1 MTSKA
6 KKTENSQYLGNVIR
20 IKGARQHNLKNVDI
34 DIKTG
39 EITVF
44 TGVSG
49 SGKSSLVFD
58 TLYAEGQRRYVET
71 FSPYARQFLD
81 RMDKPDVDSI
91 EGVLPAIAIDQANPV
106 RTSRSTVGTMTEIND
121 HLKLIYAR
129 AAHLHCRQCGQWVR
143 EDTVATIKQSIL
155 DKAAAQNDPR
165 LVVTFPVRVPAKFTA
180 QEIEDFLSAQGYTRI
195 HRETP
200 IKKGRS
206 VVEKL
211 LDVVQDRFRVAAV
224 EESRFSDAVASAL
237 HRGKGKVNVFALPE
251 SGEDTASTPEA
262 PEPWRYSEGL
272 HCATCDLDYSS
283 PLPSHFSFNSPLGA
297 CDTCRGFGR
306 VIGIDY
312 GLVIPD
318 ENKSLEAGAV
328 KPWTTESFKSC
339 QNDLVRF
346 AKKRGIA
353 TNIAYK
359 HLPEEHKLWVIEGD
373 TNFDGNWEGNLF
385 YGVAR
390 YFEWLES
397 KTYKMH
403 VRVMLSKYRSYTPC
417 PDCNGSRLKPNS
429 LLWKLPADTAL
440 YSIFDIMQLPLL
452 TVATLFKN
460 LQLPGA
466 LDEASDLVLQEI
478 RTRLGFLIQVGLGY
492 LTLDRQSRTL
502 SGGEVQRIN
511 LTTALGSSLV
521 NTLFVLDEPSVGL
534 HPRDIARVAQA
545 MQRLKEAGNTLV
557 VVEHDPQLMNQADR
571 LVDIGPGPGEAGG
584 HIVFDGA
591 PAAIEHSGSLTA
603 RYLKGELKVVEQ
615 IKPLGDA
622 KEHLVLAGVRANN
635 LKNIDFK
642 LPLNRLVVLTGVSGS
657 GKSTLVQ
664 DVLVPAIKKIKG
676 EPTEAP
682 GEFDS
687 LEGVEHITQLAFVDQ
702 SPIGKTT
709 RSNPASYVGAF
720 DELRKLFSKTK
731 IAVER
736 DYKPGFF
743 SFNSG
748 DGRCPMCGGN
758 GFEHVEMQFLSDVY
772 LRCGECNGT
781 RYRPEALEVTL
792 ERKGQVLNMA
802 QVLELTV
809 DQALDLFEKD
819 TALLKT
825 LQPLA
830 LVGLNYLRLGQPV
843 PTLSGGEAQRLKL
856 AGFLAE
862 LKPSASGQK
871 LAKKGDLFV
880 FDEPTTGLHFDD
892 VAKLMRS
899 LRLLQEA
906 GHSVLIVEHNLDVI
920 CAADWLIDLG
930 PEAGE
935 YGGELVAQGTPEQ
948 LAKIK
953 NSHTG
958 VAIKQYLAQSNL
970 LHAADL
976 NKASNSSDHMVA
988 EAAALYGLNSAHT
1001 RRGLTDG
1008 IEILH
1013 AREHNLKNVSLTI
1026 PREKMTVITGPS
1038 GSGKSTLA
1046 FDILFSEGQRRYLE
1060 SLNAYARQF
1069 VQPAAKPDVDA
1080 IFGIP
1085 PTVAIEQRTSRGGRK
1100 STVATVTEVYHFLRL
1115 MFVKLGTQH
1124 CPTCEVPI
1132 APQSMDSMLAQ
1143 IMQHYKGQEIT
1154 LLAPLVQ
1161 GRKGIY
1167 NEIAKWAVDRGYDR
1181 LRVDGEYVP
1190 TNPWPKLARYQEHHI
1205 ELPVKT
1211 LSIQAKGEKELRE
1224 VLALALEYG
1233 KGTVMVEA
1241 LGSKGKRE
1249 GAAPA
1254 IRFYSTKRACPSCAR
1269 SFPELDPR
1277 LFSYNSKHG
1286 WCASCFGV
1294 GQEVEGFDA
1303 ETTGEEGK
1311 WLSEQD
1317 KSAEDVA
1324 ENDDGTYLG
1333 NALRESLACAACNGQ
1348 RLNPTALAVKFK
1360 NSNIAQLADQT
1371 VSDALQ
1377 WVDQLE
1383 LDERETAIA
1392 KDIRIEM
1399 AGRLKFLKQVGLDY
1413 LHLNRSA
1420 PTLSGGEAQ
1429 RIRLASQLGTN
1440 LRGVCYVLD
1449 EPTIG
1454 LHTRDNHRLLDALE
1468 ELRAKG
1474 NTLVIVE
1481 HDIDTMNRAD
1491 RLVDIGPGA
1500 GKLGGEIISQGT
1512 VTEVKADKNSLTGR
1526 YLKQPIPHLLQPKR
1540 PVEKDTPR
1548 LKIKGAKLH
1557 NITGLDVDIPLGRL
1571 VAITGVSGSGKSTL
1585 ARDILLANM
1594 RQYVANQNKK
1604 GKPTHHW
1611 FACDNIENAERV
1623 ARVLEVD
1630 QTPIGK
1636 TPRSCPATYIG
1647 FWNRIRNVLADT
1659 IEARMRGFAANRF
1672 SFNAGPGR
1680 CPVCDGQG
1688 MQTIEMNFL
1697 PDVKVVC
1704 EACRGKRFNPET
1716 LQVTWRDKTAAEILN
1731 MSCAEAAPFFD
1742 AHPAIAQALQLL
1754 NDVGL
1759 GYLTIGQPS
1768 PTLSGG
1774 EAQRIKLV
1782 TELVKV
1788 RENKAG
1794 VQMSP
1799 PTLYVLDEPTVGLHM
1814 NDVENLI
1821 AVLHRLVDAGHTV
1834 VVIEH
1839 DLDLTAQADWVI
1851 DMGPEA
1857 GAGGGQL
1864 VAQGSPQDVG
1874 RLKGKKA
1881 GHTTQAMAAFY
1892 QSRQ

>member
-1 MTSKA
+1 MSN
-6 KKTENSQYLGNVIR
+6 KTENPNSSYLGNVIR
-20 IKGARQHNLKNVDI
+20 IRGARQHNLNNVDI

-91 EGVLPAIAIDQANPV
+91 EGILPAIAIEQSNPV

-129 AAHLHCRQCGQWVR
+129 AAQLHCRQCGQWVQ
-143 EDTVATIKQSIL
+143 EDTLATIKQSIQQQ
-155 DKAAAQNDPR
+155 AAAENDPR
-165 LVVTFPVRVPAKFTA
+165 LVITFPVRVPAKFTA
-180 QEIEDFLSAQGYTRI
+180 QEIDDFLSAQGYTRI
-195 HRETP
+195 HRETA
-200 IKKGRS
+200 IKKGRTE
-206 VVEKL
+206 VEKL
-211 LDVVQDRFRVAAV
+211 LDVVQDRFRLASV
-224 EESRFSDAVASAL
+224 EESRFSDAIASAL

-251 SGEDTASTPEA
+251 TGEESGTQH
-262 PEPWRYSEGL
+262 EPWRYSEGL
-272 HCATCDLDYSS
+272 HCATCDLNYSN
-283 PLPSHFSFNSPLGA
+283 PLPSQFSFNSPLGA

-318 ENKSLEAGAV
+318 ENKTLADGAV
-328 KPWTTESFKSC
+328 KPWTTESFENC
-339 QNDLVRF
+339 QKDLLKF

-359 HLPEEHKLWVIEGD
+359 HLPEEHQLWVIEGD
-373 TNFDGNWEGNLF
+373 ANFDGNWEGSFF

-390 YFEWLES
+390 FFEWLES
-397 KTYKMH
+397 RTYKMY

-417 PDCNGSRLKPNS
+417 TRCNGARLKPDA
-429 LLWKLPADTAL
+429 LLWKLPSDTDKYNIHQL
-440 YSIFDIMQLPLL
+440 MQMPLAKVAQLFSNIRL
-452 TVATLFKN
+452 T
-460 LQLPGA
+460 GA

-478 RTRLGFLIQVGLGY
+478 RTRLGFLLQVGLGY

-521 NTLFVLDEPSVGL
+521 NTLFVLDEPSIGL

-545 MQRLKEAGNTLV
+545 MQRLKQAGNTLV

-571 LVDIGPGPGEAGG
+571 LVDIGPGPGLAGG
-584 HIVFDGA
+584 NIVFDGT
-591 PAAIEHSGSLTA
+591 PANIAYANTLTA
-603 RYLKGELKVVEQ
+603 RYLNGDLKVVNTS
-615 IKPLGDA
+615 PALGKA
-622 KEHLVLAGVRANN
+622 TEHIVLSGVRANN
-635 LKNIDFK
+635 LKNINIS

-687 LEGVEHITQLAFVDQ
+687 IDGVQHIAQLVFVDQ

-736 DYKPGFF
+736 NYKPGFF

-748 DGRCPMCGGN
+748 EGRCPMCGGN

-792 ERKGQVLNMA
+792 ERQGQVLNMA

-809 DQALDLFEKD
+809 DQALQVFHQD
-819 TALLKT
+819 TTLHKT

-830 LVGLNYLRLGQPV
+830 RVGLNYLRLGQPV

-856 AGFLAE
+856 AAFLAN
-862 LKPSASGQK
+862 LKPTASGQK
-871 LAKKGDLFV
+871 VANRGDLFI

-892 VAKLMRS
+892 VAKLMHS
-899 LRLLQEA
+899 LRLLQQA

-935 YGGELVAQGTPEQ
+935 HGGELVAQGTPEQ
-948 LAKIK
+948 LAQ
-953 NSHTG
+953 NEQSHTG
-958 VAIKQYLAQSNL
+958 VAIAQYLAQSNML
-970 LHAADL
+970 T
-976 NKASNSSDHMVA
+976 
-988 EAAALYGLNSAHT
+988 EAPAVYGNHSPSA
-1001 RRGLTDG
+1001 G

-1013 AREHNLKNVSLTI
+1013 AREHNLKNISLTL
-1026 PREKMTVITGPS
+1026 PREKITVITGPS

-1069 VQPAAKPDVDA
+1069 VQPTAKPDVDA

-1115 MFVKLGTQH
+1115 LFVKLGTQH
-1124 CPTCEVPI
+1124 CPTCQVPI

-1143 IMQHYKGQEIT
+1143 IMQHHKGQEIT

-1167 NEIAKWAVDRGYDR
+1167 NEIAKWAVDQGYER

-1205 ELPVKT
+1205 EVPVKT
-1211 LSIQAKGEKELRE
+1211 LLVQAKTEKELRE
-1224 VLALALEYG
+1224 ALVQTLEFG

-1241 LGSKGKRE
+1241 PMRNNKSKGDTAR
-1249 GAAPA
+1249 PC
-1254 IRFYSTKRACPSCAR
+1254 IHFYSTKRACPSCAR

-1286 WCASCFGV
+1286 WCSSCFGV
-1294 GQEVEGFDA
+1294 GEEVEGFDA

-1317 KSAEDVA
+1317 KSYEETL
-1324 ENDDGTYLG
+1324 ENDQGKYMA
-1333 NALRESLACAACNGQ
+1333 NALRENATCGACNGQ
-1348 RLNPTALAVKFK
+1348 RLNSTALAVKFK

-1371 VSDALQ
+1371 VSDALA
-1377 WVDQLE
+1377 WVEQLE
-1383 LDERETAIA
+1383 LDERQTAIA

-1481 HDIDTMNRAD
+1481 HDIDTMRRAD
-1491 RLVDIGPGA
+1491 HLVDIGPGA
-1500 GKLGGEIISQGT
+1500 GKLGGQIMAQGT
-1512 VTEVKADKNSLTGR
+1512 LAEVTADPNSLTGR
-1526 YLKQPIPHLLQPKR
+1526 YLKTPIPWLRQPTR
-1540 PVEKDTPR
+1540 PVDTDTPKLR
-1548 LKIKGAKLH
+1548 IKGANLH
-1557 NITGLDVDIPLGRL
+1557 NITGLNIDIPLGRL

-1594 RQYVANQNKK
+1594 RQYVASQSKK
-1604 GKPTHHW
+1604 GGPTHNW
-1611 FACDNIENAERV
+1611 FACDEIEGAERV

-1659 IEARMRGFAANRF
+1659 LEARMRGFAANRF

-1697 PDVKVVC
+1697 PNVKVVC
-1704 EACRGKRFNPET
+1704 EACRGQRFNPET

-1731 MSCAEAAPFFD
+1731 MSCQEAAPFFA

-1759 GYLTIGQPS
+1759 AYLTLGQPS

-1782 TELVKV
+1782 AELVKV

-1794 VQMSP
+1794 VQASP

-1814 NDVENLI
+1814 NDVEKLI
-1821 AVLHRLVDAGHTV
+1821 AVLHRLVNAGHTV

-1839 DLDLTAQADWVI
+1839 DLDLIAQADWVI

-1857 GAGGGQL
+1857 GTGGGQL
-1864 VAQGSPQDVG
+1864 VAQGSPQE
-1874 RLKGKKA
+1874 LAKAKGKKA
-1881 GHTTQAMAAFY
+1881 GHTAQALAAFY
-1892 QSRQ
+1892 K

>member
-1 MTSKA
+1 
-6 KKTENSQYLGNVIR
+6 
-20 IKGARQHNLKNVDI
+20 
-34 DIKTG
+34 
-39 EITVF
+39 
-44 TGVSG
+44 
-49 SGKSSLVFD
+49 
-58 TLYAEGQRRYVET
+58 
-71 FSPYARQFLD
+71 
-81 RMDKPDVDSI
+81 
-91 EGVLPAIAIDQANPV
+91 
-106 RTSRSTVGTMTEIND
+106 
-121 HLKLIYAR
+121 
-129 AAHLHCRQCGQWVR
+129 
-143 EDTVATIKQSIL
+143 
-155 DKAAAQNDPR
+155 
-165 LVVTFPVRVPAKFTA
+165 
-180 QEIEDFLSAQGYTRI
+180 
-195 HRETP
+195 
-200 IKKGRS
+200 
-206 VVEKL
+206 
-211 LDVVQDRFRVAAV
+211 
-224 EESRFSDAVASAL
+224 
-237 HRGKGKVNVFALPE
+237 
-251 SGEDTASTPEA
+251 
-262 PEPWRYSEGL
+262 
-272 HCATCDLDYSS
+272 
-283 PLPSHFSFNSPLGA
+283 
-297 CDTCRGFGR
+297 
-306 VIGIDY
+306 
-312 GLVIPD
+312 
-318 ENKSLEAGAV
+318 
-328 KPWTTESFKSC
+328 
-339 QNDLVRF
+339 
-346 AKKRGIA
+346 
-353 TNIAYK
+353 
-359 HLPEEHKLWVIEGD
+359 
-373 TNFDGNWEGNLF
+373 
-385 YGVAR
+385 
-390 YFEWLES
+390 
-397 KTYKMH
+397 
-403 VRVMLSKYRSYTPC
+403 
-417 PDCNGSRLKPNS
+417 
-429 LLWKLPADTAL
+429 
-440 YSIFDIMQLPLL
+440 
-452 TVATLFKN
+452 
-460 LQLPGA
+460 
-466 LDEASDLVLQEI
+466 
-478 RTRLGFLIQVGLGY
+478 
-492 LTLDRQSRTL
+492 
-502 SGGEVQRIN
+502 
-511 LTTALGSSLV
+511 
-521 NTLFVLDEPSVGL
+521 
-534 HPRDIARVAQA
+534 
-545 MQRLKEAGNTLV
+545 
-557 VVEHDPQLMNQADR
+557 
-571 LVDIGPGPGEAGG
+571 
-584 HIVFDGA
+584 
-591 PAAIEHSGSLTA
+591 
-603 RYLKGELKVVEQ
+603 
-615 IKPLGDA
+615 
-622 KEHLVLAGVRANN
+622 
-635 LKNIDFK
+635 
-642 LPLNRLVVLTGVSGS
+642 
-657 GKSTLVQ
+657 
-664 DVLVPAIKKIKG
+664 
-676 EPTEAP
+676 
-682 GEFDS
+682 
-687 LEGVEHITQLAFVDQ
+687 
-702 SPIGKTT
+702 
-709 RSNPASYVGAF
+709 
-720 DELRKLFSKTK
+720 
-731 IAVER
+731 
-736 DYKPGFF
+736 
-743 SFNSG
+743 
-748 DGRCPMCGGN
+748 
-758 GFEHVEMQFLSDVY
+758 
-772 LRCGECNGT
+772 
-781 RYRPEALEVTL
+781 
-792 ERKGQVLNMA
+792 
-802 QVLELTV
+802 
-809 DQALDLFEKD
+809 
-819 TALLKT
+819 
-825 LQPLA
+825 
-830 LVGLNYLRLGQPV
+830 
-843 PTLSGGEAQRLKL
+843 
-856 AGFLAE
+856 
-862 LKPSASGQK
+862 
-871 LAKKGDLFV
+871 
-880 FDEPTTGLHFDD
+880 
-892 VAKLMRS
+892 
-899 LRLLQEA
+899 
-906 GHSVLIVEHNLDVI
+906 
-920 CAADWLIDLG
+920 
-930 PEAGE
+930 
-935 YGGELVAQGTPEQ
+935 
-948 LAKIK
+948 
-953 NSHTG
+953 
-958 VAIKQYLAQSNL
+958 
-970 LHAADL
+970 
-976 NKASNSSDHMVA
+976 
-988 EAAALYGLNSAHT
+988 LYGLNTASS

-1115 MFVKLGTQH
+1115 IFVKLGIQH

-1167 NEIAKWAVDRGYDR
+1167 NEIAKWAVDRGYER

-1241 LGSKGKRE
+1241 PGKKGE
-1249 GAAPA
+1249 SAA

-1294 GQEVEGFDA
+1294 GEEVEGFDA

-1317 KSAEDVA
+1317 KSADENA
-1324 ENDDGTYLG
+1324 ENEEGSY
-1333 NALRESLACAACNGQ
+1333 LRESMVCASCNGQ

-1360 NSNIAQLADQT
+1360 NNNIAELADQT
-1371 VSDALQ
+1371 VSDALL

-1481 HDIDTMNRAD
+1481 HDIDTMQRAD

-1500 GKLGGEIISQGT
+1500 GTLGGEIISQGT
-1512 VTEVKADKNSLTGR
+1512 VAEVTADKNSLTGR
-1526 YLKQPIPHLLQPKR
+1526 YLKNPIPHLPSPKR
-1540 PVEKDTPR
+1540 LVEKDTAR
-1548 LKIKGAKLH
+1548 LSIKGAKLH

-1594 RQYVANQNKK
+1594 RQYVLNQNKK
-1604 GKPTHHW
+1604 GKPVHNW
-1611 FACDNIENAERV
+1611 FACDAIEGADQV

-1731 MSCAEAAPFFD
+1731 MSCSEAAPFFE

-1814 NDVENLI
+1814 NDVEKLI

-1839 DLDLTAQADWVI
+1839 DLDLIAQADWVI

-1857 GAGGGQL
+1857 GIGGGQL
-1864 VAQGSPQDVG
+1864 VAQGSPQT
-1874 RLKGKKA
+1874 LANAKGKKA
-1881 GHTTQAMAAFY
+1881 GHTAAALAQFY
-1892 QSRQ
+1892 ASRN

>member
-1 MTSKA
+1 MKSTRKA
-6 KKTENSQYLGNVIR
+6 SAETQYLGNLIR
-20 IKGARQHNLKNVDI
+20 IRGARQHNLNNVDI

-129 AAHLHCRQCGQWVR
+129 AAHLHCRQCGQWVKQ
-143 EDTVATIKQSIL
+143 DTVASIRQSIVER
-155 DKAAAQNDPR
+155 AAAQGDPR
-165 LVVTFPVRVPAKFTA
+165 LLITFPVQVPAKMEA
-180 QEIEDFLSAQGYTRI
+180 QEVEDFLSAQGYTRI
-195 HRETP
+195 HRETMV
-200 IKKGRS
+200 KKGRTNS
-206 VVEKL
+206 HKI
-211 LDVVQDRFRVAAV
+211 LDVVQDRFRAAGV
-224 EESRFSDAVASAL
+224 EESRLSDAVGSAL
-237 HRGKGKVNVFALPE
+237 LRGKGKLNVFVVADEGQPE
-251 SGEDTASTPEA
+251 PD
-262 PEPWRYSEGL
+262 PWRYSEGL
-272 HCATCDLDYSS
+272 HCATCDLEYTSA
-283 PLPSHFSFNSPLGA
+283 LPSHFSFNSPLGA

-318 ENKSLEAGAV
+318 ESKSLAQGCV
-328 KPWTTESFKSC
+328 KPWQTESFNPC
-339 QNDLVRF
+339 QKDLVRY

-353 TNIAYK
+353 TDIAYRD
-359 HLPEEHKLWVIEGD
+359 LPEEDKLWVIEGD
-373 TNFDGNWEGNLF
+373 ANFDGNWEGPTF

-390 YFEWLES
+390 FFEWLES
-397 KTYKMH
+397 RTYKMH

-417 PDCNGSRLKPNS
+417 TACNGARLKPDS
-429 LLWKLPADTAL
+429 LLWRLEGHTIHDLMKMPVTQVKSMFDTL
-440 YSIFDIMQLPLL
+440 R
-452 TVATLFKN
+452 
-460 LQLPGA
+460 LPGA

-478 RTRLGFLIQVGLGY
+478 RTRLGFLVQVGLGY

-545 MQRLKEAGNTLV
+545 MQRLKAAGNTLV

-571 LVDIGPGPGEAGG
+571 LVDMGPGPGEAGG
-584 HIVFDGA
+584 NIVFDGRPSDIA
-591 PAAIEHSGSLTA
+591 NADSLTA
-603 RYLKGELKVVEQ
+603 QYLKGQRKVVEATA
-615 IKPLGDA
+615 PLGDA
-622 KEHLVLAGVRANN
+622 AQHVELKGVRANN
-635 LKNIDFK
+635 LKNLDLNI
-642 LPLNRLVVLTGVSGS
+642 PLNRLVVLTGVSGS

-664 DVLVPAIKKIKG
+664 DVLVPALKKIKG
-676 EPTEAP
+676 EPTEPP

-687 LEGVEHITQLAFVDQ
+687 LTGADLIASLAFVDQ

-720 DELRKLFSKTK
+720 DELRKLFAKTTVS
-731 IAVER
+731 VER
-736 DYKPGFF
+736 GYKPGFF

-748 DGRCPMCGGN
+748 DGRCPVCSGN

-772 LRCGECNGT
+772 LRCAECGGT

-792 ERKGQVLNMA
+792 ERKGETLNMA

-809 DQALDLFEKD
+809 ERALYLFEHD

-825 LQPLA
+825 LKPLA
-830 LVGLNYLRLGQPV
+830 LVGLSYLRLGQPV

-856 AGFLAE
+856 AGFLAGI
-862 LKPSASGQK
+862 KTSASGQK
-871 LAKKGDLFV
+871 TATKGDLFV

-920 CAADWLIDLG
+920 CAADWVIDLG

-935 YGGELVAQGTPEQ
+935 AGGELVTQGTPQ
-948 LAKIK
+948 QVAKAK
-953 NSHTG
+953 GSHTG
-958 VAIKQYLAQSNL
+958 QAIAQYLNQSDL
-970 LHAADL
+970 LQAADL
-976 NKASNSSDHMVA
+976 NGSVDTVNESS
-988 EAAALYGLNSAHT
+988 LPYGSS
-1001 RRGLTDG
+1001 GLLKRAQTEG

-1013 AREHNLKNVSLTI
+1013 AREHNLKNVSLTL

-1115 MFVKLGTQH
+1115 MYVKLGIQH
-1124 CPTCEVPI
+1124 CPACEVPI
-1132 APQSMDSMLAQ
+1132 APQSMASMLAQ
-1143 IMQHYKGQEIT
+1143 IMQSYKGQTVT

-1167 NEIAKWAVDRGYDR
+1167 NEIAKWAVDRGYEK
-1181 LRVDGEYVP
+1181 LRVDGAYVP

-1211 LSIQAKGEKELRE
+1211 LLIEPKAEQTIRE
-1224 VLALALEYG
+1224 ALEAALEHG
-1233 KGTVMVEA
+1233 KGNVMLE
-1241 LGSKGKRE
+1241 RE
-1249 GAAPA
+1249 GGEV
-1254 IRFYSTKRACPSCAR
+1254 RYFSTKRACPSCAR

-1286 WCASCFGV
+1286 WCSSCFGV
-1294 GQEVEGFDA
+1294 GERIDGFDA
-1303 ETTGEEGK
+1303 ETTGEEGR

-1317 KSAEDVA
+1317 RSAE
-1324 ENDDGTYLG
+1324 EDGDSVYLG
-1333 NALRESLACAACNGQ
+1333 DSLKCASCNGQ
-1348 RLNPTALAVKFK
+1348 RLNPTALAVSFK
-1360 NSNIAQLADQT
+1360 GQSIAEVADQT
-1371 VSDALQ
+1371 VADALQ
-1377 WVDQLE
+1377 WSEQLT
-1383 LDERETAIA
+1383 LDEREQTIA
-1392 KDIRIEM
+1392 KDILVEM
-1399 AGRLKFLKQVGLDY
+1399 QGRLKFLKQVGLDY

-1474 NTLVIVE
+1474 NTLVVVE
-1481 HDIDTMNRAD
+1481 HDMDTMRRAD

-1500 GKLGGEIISQGT
+1500 GKLGGQVMAQGT
-1512 VTEVKADKNSLTGR
+1512 VAELKNDPASLTGR
-1526 YLKQPIPHLLQPKR
+1526 YLREPIARLKAPLR
-1540 PVEKDTPR
+1540 PVDKDTPR
-1548 LKIKGAKLH
+1548 LKMRGAKLH
-1557 NITGLDVDIPLGRL
+1557 NIAGLDVEIPVGRL

-1585 ARDILLANM
+1585 ARDILLTNM
-1594 RQYVANQNKK
+1594 RQFVNR
-1604 GKPTHHW
+1604 KPLASMDW
-1611 FACDNIENAERV
+1611 FACEGIDNAELIS
-1623 ARVLEVD
+1623 RVLEVD

-1659 IEARMRGFAANRF
+1659 MEARMRGFAANRF
-1672 SFNAGPGR
+1672 SFNTGPGR
-1680 CPVCDGQG
+1680 CPLCEGQG
-1688 MQTIEMNFL
+1688 MQTVEMNFL

-1716 LQVTWRDKTAAEILN
+1716 LQVAWRDKTAADILN
-1731 MSCAEAAPFFD
+1731 MNVTEAVEFFD
-1742 AHPAIAQALQLL
+1742 AHSAIAHPLNLLQ
-1754 NDVGL
+1754 DVGL
-1759 GYLTIGQPS
+1759 GYLTLGQAS

-1814 NDVENLI
+1814 NDVEKLI

-1839 DLDLTAQADWVI
+1839 DLDLIAQADWVI

-1857 GAGGGQL
+1857 GVGGGQL
-1864 VAQGSPQDVG
+1864 VAQGAPQK
-1874 RLKGKKA
+1874 LKLLQKGQVSHTAKA
-1881 GHTTQAMAAFY
+1881 LSDFY
-1892 QSRQ
+1892 KG

>member
-6 KKTENSQYLGNVIR
+6 KKDQNSQYLGNIIR

-165 LVVTFPVRVPAKFTA
+165 LVVTFPVRVPAKFTT

-211 LDVVQDRFRVAAV
+211 LDVVQDRFRVAGV

-251 SGEDTASTPEA
+251 TGDEGAVER
-262 PEPWRYSEGL
+262 EPWRYSEGL

-318 ENKSLEAGAV
+318 ENKSLEEGAV

-339 QNDLVRF
+339 QKDLVKF

-353 TNIAYK
+353 TDIAYK

-373 TNFDGNWEGNLF
+373 ANFDGNWDGHLF

-390 YFEWLES
+390 FFEWLES
-397 KTYKMH
+397 RTYKMH

-417 PDCNGSRLKPNS
+417 GDCGGARLKPDS
-429 LLWKLPADTAL
+429 LLWKLPSDSGKH
-440 YSIFDIMQLPLL
+440 SIHEIMQMPLL
-452 TVATLFKN
+452 KVAQLFKN

-584 HIVFDGA
+584 NIVFDGA
-591 PAAIEHSGSLTA
+591 PAKIAQANSLTA
-603 RYLKGELKVVEQ
+603 RYLKGELKVVEN
-615 IKPLGDA
+615 IEPLGDST
-622 KEHLVLAGVRANN
+622 EHITLTGVRANN

-676 EPTEAP
+676 EPTEPP
-682 GEFDS
+682 GDFDS
-687 LEGVEHITQLAFVDQ
+687 LEGVEHISQLAFVDQ

-830 LVGLNYLRLGQPV
+830 QVGLNYLRLGQPV

-856 AGFLAE
+856 AGFLAN
-862 LKPSASGQK
+862 LKPTASGQK
-871 LAKKGDLFV
+871 VAKRGDLFV

-948 LAKIK
+948 LAKNK
-953 NSHTG
+953 ASHTG
-958 VAIKQYLAQSNL
+958 IAIKQYLAQTNL
-970 LHAADL
+970 LDAADL
-976 NKASNSSDHMVA
+976 NKGSDQGSDHMVA
-988 EAAALYGLNSAHT
+988 EAAALYGLNTASS

-1115 MFVKLGTQH
+1115 IFVKLGIQH

-1167 NEIAKWAVDRGYDR
+1167 NEIAKWAVDRGYER

-1241 LGSKGKRE
+1241 PGKKGE
-1249 GAAPA
+1249 SAA

-1294 GQEVEGFDA
+1294 GEEVEGFDA

-1317 KSAEDVA
+1317 KSADENA
-1324 ENDDGTYLG
+1324 ENEEGSY
-1333 NALRESLACAACNGQ
+1333 LRESMVCASCNGQ

-1360 NSNIAQLADQT
+1360 NNNIAELADQT
-1371 VSDALQ
+1371 VSDALL

-1413 LHLNRSA
+1413 LHLNPAA
-1420 PTLSGGEAQ
+1420 PTLSGGEPQ

-1481 HDIDTMNRAD
+1481 HDIDTMQRAD

-1500 GKLGGEIISQGT
+1500 GTLGGEIISQGT
-1512 VTEVKADKNSLTGR
+1512 VAEVTADKNSLTGR
-1526 YLKQPIPHLLQPKR
+1526 YLKNPIPHLPSPKR
-1540 PVEKDTPR
+1540 LVEKDTAR
-1548 LKIKGAKLH
+1548 LSIKGAKLH

-1594 RQYVANQNKK
+1594 RQYVLNQNK
-1604 GKPTHHW
+1604 
-1611 FACDNIENAERV
+1611 
-1623 ARVLEVD
+1623 
-1630 QTPIGK
+1630 
-1636 TPRSCPATYIG
+1636 
-1647 FWNRIRNVLADT
+1647 
-1659 IEARMRGFAANRF
+1659 
-1672 SFNAGPGR
+1672 
-1680 CPVCDGQG
+1680 
-1688 MQTIEMNFL
+1688 
-1697 PDVKVVC
+1697 
-1704 EACRGKRFNPET
+1704 
-1716 LQVTWRDKTAAEILN
+1716 
-1731 MSCAEAAPFFD
+1731 
-1742 AHPAIAQALQLL
+1742 
-1754 NDVGL
+1754 
-1759 GYLTIGQPS
+1759 
-1768 PTLSGG
+1768 
-1774 EAQRIKLV
+1774 
-1782 TELVKV
+1782 
-1788 RENKAG
+1788 
-1794 VQMSP
+1794 
-1799 PTLYVLDEPTVGLHM
+1799 
-1814 NDVENLI
+1814 
-1821 AVLHRLVDAGHTV
+1821 
-1834 VVIEH
+1834 
-1839 DLDLTAQADWVI
+1839 
-1851 DMGPEA
+1851 
-1857 GAGGGQL
+1857 
-1864 VAQGSPQDVG
+1864 
-1874 RLKGKKA
+1874 
-1881 GHTTQAMAAFY
+1881 
-1892 QSRQ
+1892 

>member
-1 MTSKA
+1 M
-6 KKTENSQYLGNVIR
+6 KKGNPDTQSQQQYLGNVIR
-20 IKGARQHNLKNVDI
+20 IRGARQHNLKNVNI
-34 DIKTG
+34 DIKAG

-129 AAHLHCRQCGQWVR
+129 AAQLHCRKCAQPVL
-143 EDTVATIKQSIL
+143 EDTVATIMHSIQC
-155 DKAAAQNDPR
+155 KAQQGGDPR
-165 LVVTFPVRVPAKFTA
+165 LVITFPVQVPSSFTA
-180 QEIEDFLSAQGYTRI
+180 QEIEDYLSAQGYTRV
-195 HRETP
+195 HRTTEF
-200 IKKGRS
+200 KENR
-206 VVEKL
+206 V
-211 LDVVQDRFRVAAV
+211 LDVVQDRFRASSI
-224 EESRFSDAVASAL
+224 EESRFSDAVASTL
-237 HRGKGKVNVFALPE
+237 LRGKGRVNVFAD
-251 SGEDTASTPEA
+251 EDI
-262 PEPWRYSEGL
+262 WKYSEGL
-272 HCATCDLDYSS
+272 HCATCDLDYSK

-306 VIGIDY
+306 VIGIDW

-318 ENKSLEAGAV
+318 ENKSLAQGCV
-328 KPWTTESFKSC
+328 KPWQTESFKSC
-339 QNDLVRF
+339 QADLVRF
-346 AKKRGIA
+346 AKKRGVA
-353 TNIAYK
+353 TDIAYK
-359 HLPEEHKLWVIEGD
+359 DLPEEHKDWVIDGD
-373 TNFDGNWEGNLF
+373 PGFDGNWEGSMF
-385 YGVAR
+385 YGVNR
-390 YFEWLES
+390 YFEWLEGR
-397 KTYKMH
+397 TYKMH
-403 VRVMLSKYRSYTPC
+403 VRVMLSKYRAYTPC
-417 PDCNGSRLKPNS
+417 TACHGARLKPDS
-429 LLWKLPADTAL
+429 LLWKLHGKSIHQIMLMPLHHTAD
-440 YSIFDIMQLPLL
+440 
-452 TVATLFKN
+452 LFKN

-466 LDEASDLVLQEI
+466 LDQASDLVLQEI
-478 RTRLGFLIQVGLGY
+478 RTRLQFLIQVGLGY

-521 NTLFVLDEPSVGL
+521 NTLFVLDEPSIGL
-534 HPRDIARVAQA
+534 HPRDIARIAQA
-545 MQRLKEAGNTLV
+545 MQRLKDAGNTLV

-584 HIVFDGA
+584 NIVFDG
-591 PAAIEHSGSLTA
+591 PPSAIGQANTLTSQ
-603 RYLKGELKVVEQ
+603 YLLGQKKVVPDVQCLGKSNSMLSLKG
-615 IKPLGDA
+615 IS
-622 KEHLVLAGVRANN
+622 ANN
-635 LKNIDFK
+635 LKNIDID

-664 DVLVPAIKKIKG
+664 DVLVPALKKFKG

-682 GEFDS
+682 GEF
-687 LEGVEHITQLAFVDQ
+687 LQLIGADQIAELSFVDQ

-709 RSNPASYVGAF
+709 RSNPASYVGSF
-720 DELRKLFSKTK
+720 DELRKIFSKTTV
-731 IAVER
+731 AVER
-736 DYKPGFF
+736 GYTPGFF

-772 LRCGECNGT
+772 LRCGECAGT
-781 RYRPEALEVTL
+781 RYRPEALEVTIQ
-792 ERKGQVLNMA
+792 RKDQVLNMA

-809 DQALDLFEKD
+809 DQAIHLFEKD

-825 LQPLA
+825 LKPLA
-830 LVGLNYLRLGQPV
+830 LVGLGYMRLGQPV

-862 LKPSASGQK
+862 MKPSASGQA
-871 LAKKGDLFV
+871 LARKGNLFV

-892 VAKLMRS
+892 VAKLMTS
-899 LRLLQEA
+899 LRLLQQA
-906 GHSVLIVEHNLDVI
+906 GHSVLVVEHNLDVI
-920 CAADWLIDLG
+920 CAADWVIDLG

-935 YGGELVAQGTPEQ
+935 WGGEVVAQGTPADV
-948 LAKIK
+948 AKL
-953 NSHTG
+953 SGHTAK
-958 VAIKQYLAQSNL
+958 AIAQYMSQTCL
-970 LHAADL
+970 LD
-976 NKASNSSDHMVA
+976 
-988 EAAALYGLNSAHT
+988 AAALNDAATDAQGYMLEESSAEYGAMDNLLA
-1001 RRGLTDG
+1001 RRHTDG

-1013 AREHNLKNVSLTI
+1013 AREHNLKNISLTF
-1026 PREKMTVITGPS
+1026 PRGEMTVITGPS

-1069 VQPAAKPDVDA
+1069 VQPASKPDVDA
-1080 IFGIP
+1080 IYGIP

-1115 MFVKLGTQH
+1115 LFVKLGIQH

-1143 IMQHYKGQEIT
+1143 IMQSYKGKEVT

-1167 NEIAKWAVDRGYDR
+1167 NEIAKWATDRGYTQ
-1181 LRVDGEYVP
+1181 LRVDGAFVP
-1190 TNPWPKLARYQEHHI
+1190 TNPWPKLGRYQEHHI

-1211 LSIQAKGEKELRE
+1211 LKVSAKDEKELRA
-1224 VLALALEYG
+1224 VLQATLEFG
-1233 KGTVMVEA
+1233 KGTVMVMQGE
-1241 LGSKGKRE
+1241 SD
-1249 GAAPA
+1249 
-1254 IRFYSTKRACPSCAR
+1254 IRFFSTKRACPSCAR

-1286 WCASCFGV
+1286 WCQGCFGV
-1294 GQEVEGFDA
+1294 GEQVEGMDA
-1303 ETTGEEGK
+1303 EQTGEEGR
-1311 WLSEQD
+1311 WVEQQATTADIEDDDAGTPFQQALSC
-1317 KSAEDVA
+1317 KHC
-1324 ENDDGTYLG
+1324 DG
-1333 NALRESLACAACNGQ
+1333 N
-1348 RLNPTALAVKFK
+1348 RLNPTALAVTFHDK
-1360 NSNIAQLADQT
+1360 NIAELADQT
-1371 VSDALQ
+1371 VSDALD
-1377 WVDQLE
+1377 WVQKLK
-1383 LDERETAIA
+1383 LNERETAVA
-1392 KDIRIEM
+1392 KDIRVEM
-1399 AGRLKFLKQVGLDY
+1399 AGRLEFLKQVGLDY

-1454 LHTRDNHRLLDALE
+1454 LHTRDNHRLLDALVR
-1468 ELRAKG
+1468 LKDKG
-1474 NTLVIVE
+1474 NTLVVVE
-1481 HDIDTMNRAD
+1481 HDTDTMLRAD

-1500 GKLGGEIISQGT
+1500 GKLGGQIMSQGT
-1512 VTEVKADKNSLTGR
+1512 VAQVRKDPNSLTGR
-1526 YLKQPIPHLLQPKR
+1526 YLANPIPHLLQPR
-1540 PVEKDTPR
+1540 RAVELGQTKDQPS
-1548 LKIKGAKLH
+1548 LKLKQAQLH
-1557 NITGLDVDIPLGRL
+1557 NITGLDIDIPLGRL

-1585 ARDILLANM
+1585 ARDVLLSNM
-1594 RQYVANQNKK
+1594 RRYVAHHSSRKTAV
-1604 GKPTHHW
+1604 KPFHW
-1611 FACDNIENAERV
+1611 FACEGIEGAGAVE
-1623 ARVLEVD
+1623 RVLEVD

-1647 FWNRIRNVLADT
+1647 FWDRIRNVMADT
-1659 IEARMRGFAANRF
+1659 LEARMRGFKANRF

-1680 CPVCDGQG
+1680 CPLCDGAG

-1704 EACRGKRFNPET
+1704 EACRGARFNPET
-1716 LQVTWRDKTAAEILN
+1716 LQVQWRDKTVADILN
-1731 MSCAEAAPFFD
+1731 MSVEEAAPFFAAHSGI
-1742 AHPAIAQALQLL
+1742 AHPLQLL
-1754 NDVGL
+1754 CDVGL
-1759 GYLTIGQPS
+1759 GYLTIGQAS

-1782 TELVKV
+1782 TELTKV
-1788 RENKAG
+1788 RDNR
-1794 VQMSP
+1794 VNP
-1799 PTLYVLDEPTVGLHM
+1799 HTLYVLDEPTVGLHM
-1814 NDVENLI
+1814 NDVEKLI

-1839 DLDLTAQADWVI
+1839 DLDLIAQADWVI

-1857 GAGGGQL
+1857 GVGGGRL
-1864 VAQGSPQDVG
+1864 VAQGTP
-1874 RLKGKKA
+1874 
-1881 GHTTQAMAAFY
+1881 QAMVKKKGSHTGKALADFY
-1892 QSRQ
+1892 KSRA